1 MHCEEKPVMFW
12 RFERTS
18 WAVVRV
24 VKKRSAHRA
33 MGIDVI
39 MVTM

>member
-1 MHCEEKPVMFW
+1 MFW

-24 VKKRSAHRA
+24 VRKRRARSAV
-33 MGIDVI
+33 GIDVI
-39 MVTM
+39 MVAM